1 MRADGITSCPRGDL
15 VETSG
20 SGGTEGTIDDPH
32 TTEPDVGTSLRQP
45 PRAIR
50 MISPL

>member
-1 MRADGITSCPRGDL
+1 MRAYGTTSCPIGDL

-20 SGGTEGTIDDPH
+20 PGGKEGTMDDPH